1 MWEITVKNQL
11 ISFLCA
17 VVVGIFLSFYFDFFR
32 TLRRC
37 FKHKKITVFIE
48 DILFFLVATFI
59 TFLLL
64 MARCN
69 GEVRTYVIVS
79 IILGFFVYRIT
90 LSRLLLPVAV
100 FLLKFF
106 IRILNKI
113 GTVLTKSVLFV
124 IKNAKKYLKKRNRDK
139 KTLER

>member
-1 MWEITVKNQL
+1 MWEITVKSQL

-32 TLRRC
+32 TLRRS
-37 FKHKKITVFIE
+37 FKHNKITVFIE
-48 DILFFLVATFI
+48 DIIFFLVAAFV

-69 GEVRTYVIVS
+69 GEVRTYVIIS
-79 IILGFFVYRIT
+79 IILGFIIYRIT

-106 IRILNKI
+106 IKILNKTGSI
-113 GTVLTKSVLFV
+113 ITKSVLFI
-124 IKNAKKYLKKRNRDK
+124 IKNAKKLLKIRNRDK

>member
-1 MWEITVKNQL
+1 MWEITVKSQL
-11 ISFLCA
+11 ISFLCGIL
-17 VVVGIFLSFYFDFFR
+17 VGIFLSLYFDFFR
-32 TLRRC
+32 TLRRS

-69 GEVRTYVIVS
+69 GEVRAYVIVS
-79 IILGFFVYRIT
+79 IILGFFIYRIT
-90 LSRLLLPVAV
+90 LSRLLLPIAV
-100 FLLKFF
+100 FILKLF
-106 IRILNKI
+106 IKILNKI
-113 GTVLTKSVLFV
+113 GSFIAKNVLLI
-124 IKNAKKYLKKRNRDK
+124 IKKLKKLLKIRNSNK